1 MTVLVA
7 INIATGVVANVVGA
21 DRIGEASG
29 RRLGHAI
36 KPYSGTWTAIE
47 RWHCGDLE
55 LRLEKLV
62 QKFYQE

>member
-7 INIATGVVANVVGA
+7 INIPTGVVANVVGA

-36 KPYSGTWTAIE
+36 KPYSVTWTAIE
-47 RWHCGDLE
+47 WWHCGDLE

-62 QKFYQE
+62 QKLC